1 VSGLTVTWS
10 RFYSVVFLGL
20 SDAVKQ
26 EFLTVDV
33 HVINMFLCVG
43 HLEKLAADPKVDP
56 AKKEEYLSVASQT
69 DNYGME
75 ELGSLLTKYNIKSP
89 ITGNDILPPIPFNL
103 MFQTSI
109 GPSGLSTG
117 FGNVICCNICTLIGL
132 TL

>member
-56 AKKEEYLSVASQT
+56 AKKEEYLSVASQVIVACL
-69 DNYGME
+69 NPILSSIVS
-75 ELGSLLTKYNIKSP
+75 ELYFRLIIMAWKSWV
-89 ITGNDILPPIPFNL
+89 L
-103 MFQTSI
+103 
-109 GPSGLSTG
+109 
-117 FGNVICCNICTLIGL
+117 C
-132 TL
+132 